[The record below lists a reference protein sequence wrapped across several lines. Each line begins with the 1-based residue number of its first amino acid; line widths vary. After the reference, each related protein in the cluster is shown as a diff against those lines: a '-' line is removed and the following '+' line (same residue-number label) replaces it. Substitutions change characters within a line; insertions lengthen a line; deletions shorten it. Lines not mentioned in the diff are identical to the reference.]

1 MSHYVHATV
10 RSIEPAHVTLPG
22 DQFRVHAGRAGELS
36 HATGEM
42 ALMFSFQAVQLN
54 LARVMRYFNMTFP
67 DHLETRYAAVVAL
80 FKSQPD

>member
-1 MSHYVHATV
+1 
-10 RSIEPAHVTLPG
+10 
-22 DQFRVHAGRAGELS
+22 
-36 HATGEM
+36 M